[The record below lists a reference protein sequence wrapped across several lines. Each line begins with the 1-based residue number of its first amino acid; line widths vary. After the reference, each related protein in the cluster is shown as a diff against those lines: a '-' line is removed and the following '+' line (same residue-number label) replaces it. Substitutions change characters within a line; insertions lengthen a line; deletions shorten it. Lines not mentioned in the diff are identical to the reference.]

1 MTRVDM
7 DAVTSAFVAATLRAS
22 DAGFDMIELQAGHGF
37 LLSSFISPLLN
48 HRTDE
53 YGGSLESRLRYPLE
67 VFAAMR
73 AAWGEARPLSVRISA
88 NDWVGVAGV
97 TPEEAVKIAAAFRD
111 AGADII
117 DVSAGE
123 TSPSARPVY
132 GRMFQTPFSD
142 QIRNEVRCPT
152 IAVGNIFEPD
162 HVNSIIAAGRADLV
176 ALGRPHLADPSW
188 TMRAAAIA
196 GQAVPV
202 PAAYALGQAQ
212 LTRTL
217 QPPPV

>member
-1 MTRVDM
+1 
-7 DAVTSAFVAATLRAS
+7 
-22 DAGFDMIELQAGHGF
+22 
-37 LLSSFISPLLN
+37 
-48 HRTDE
+48 
-53 YGGSLESRLRYPLE
+53 
-67 VFAAMR
+67 MR

-142 QIRNEVRCPT
+142 QIRNEVRRSEEHT
-152 IAVGNIFEPD
+152 SELQSLMRISYAVFCLKKKKI
-162 HVNSIIAAGRADLV
+162 
-176 ALGRPHLADPSW
+176 
-188 TMRAAAIA
+188 
-196 GQAVPV
+196 
-202 PAAYALGQAQ
+202 
-212 LTRTL
+212 
-217 QPPPV
+217 